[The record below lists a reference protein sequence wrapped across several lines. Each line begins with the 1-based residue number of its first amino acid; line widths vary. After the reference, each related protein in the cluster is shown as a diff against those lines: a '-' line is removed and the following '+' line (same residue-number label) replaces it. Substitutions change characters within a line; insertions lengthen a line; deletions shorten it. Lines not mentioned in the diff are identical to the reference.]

1 MTREPMLLFLGAGL
15 ALAVAAEQLE
25 RRVVWVGQERTQ
37 ALIDDFEARQ
47 GRPPTEEEARATVD
61 AWIDRELAIR
71 EAHRLELDRGDP
83 VVRRRLLQKMAQ
95 APETTVQPQRTEVAW
110 VALEHE
116 FDGAFPHGRE
126 FTLRPASDYDALFGE
141 GFGERVA
148 SLTQGVWTPVQGR
161 YGVHQ
166 VRVSAKTLAPEPS
179 AGPQAAARLQARE
192 EGVLQA
198 RQARRE
204 AAWVWY

>member
-1 MTREPMLLFLGAGL
+1 
-15 ALAVAAEQLE
+15 
-25 RRVVWVGQERTQ
+25 
-37 ALIDDFEARQ
+37 
-47 GRPPTEEEARATVD
+47 
-61 AWIDRELAIR
+61 
-71 EAHRLELDRGDP
+71 
-83 VVRRRLLQKMAQ
+83 MAQ
-95 APETTVQPQRTEVAW
+95 
-110 VALEHE
+110 EHE